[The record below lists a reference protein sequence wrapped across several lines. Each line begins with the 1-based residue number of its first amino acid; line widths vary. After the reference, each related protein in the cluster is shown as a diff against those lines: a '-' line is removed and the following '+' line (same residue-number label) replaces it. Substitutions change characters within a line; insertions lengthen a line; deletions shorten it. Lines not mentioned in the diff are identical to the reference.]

1 MSNPFSLKIAP
12 IGKGNYAS
20 KMNETVSEEDLAEG
34 IWEINTNKLL
44 EEVRDEV
51 SKQKK
56 ETGYIEAEFTPI
68 KKQQSTE
75 WANRTP
81 ESKVVSPNSSVR
93 TMNNLKRSN
102 QLNQSKQT
110 NQSNQ
115 LNQSKQT
122 NQKSRSRRLRKSR
135 QSRRSRKSQE
145 RNTSRKNSK

>member
-93 TMNNLKRSN
+93 TMNNLKGSN
-102 QLNQSKQT
+102 QSNQSKQS
-110 NQSNQ
+110 NQSN
-115 LNQSKQT
+115 K
-122 NQKSRSRRLRKSR
+122 KSRSRRSRLSRKSR
-135 QSRRSRKSQE
+135 KSRKSQE
-145 RNTSRKNSK
+145 RNKSRKNSK